1 MTPQESQMLNDL
13 ARKITQTQLQ
23 EKDPEAEQLL
33 QQSLGH
39 DQDALYKLAQTVLVQ
54 NIALDQAR
62 QQILQLQQQP
72 PPSRATSFLGS
83 LLGHKDPAPAPPS
96 PSQSQGQYQQVPPQY
111 AQPAYDAQPVY
122 GQPAYGQPTYAQQ
135 PAGSGGSSFL
145 RSAATTAA
153 GVAAGAL
160 AFEGVE
166 SLLHMGH
173 GGFGGGGFGGDYAGG
188 FGGGGFDGAPR
199 EEVINNYYG
208 SPEGGYDSG
217 PNEQPQGG
225 YDVSGQ
231 DEQPQGADPSFD
243 DPSVDPGSDD
253 GGDFGGDEDNF
264 A

>member
-13 ARKITQTQLQ
+13 ARKISQTQLQ
-23 EKDPEAEQLL
+23 EKDPEAAQLL

-62 QQILQLQQQP
+62 QQILHLQEQP
-72 PPSRATSFLGS
+72 HQSRTSSFLGS
-83 LLGHKDPAPAPPS
+83 LLGHKDPAPQPQSQP
-96 PSQSQGQYQQVPPQY
+96 QSQGQYQQVPPQY
-111 AQPAYDAQPVY
+111 VQQPGYQQQP
-122 GQPAYGQPTYAQQ
+122 QYAQQ
-135 PAGSGGSSFL
+135 PVGGGGSSFL

-166 SLLHMGH
+166 SMLHMGG

-188 FGGGGFDGAPR
+188 FGGGRPS
-199 EEVINNYYG
+199 EEVVNNYYG
-208 SPEGGYDSG
+208 SDSG
-217 PNEQPQGG
+217 NSQDGNIGGPDEQPQGG
-225 YDVSGQ
+225 YDTGGQ
-231 DEQPQGADPSFD
+231 DEQPQGGSYD
-243 DPSVDPGSDD
+243 DSSYDTGSDD
-253 GGDFGGDEDNF
+253 GGDFGGDESNF